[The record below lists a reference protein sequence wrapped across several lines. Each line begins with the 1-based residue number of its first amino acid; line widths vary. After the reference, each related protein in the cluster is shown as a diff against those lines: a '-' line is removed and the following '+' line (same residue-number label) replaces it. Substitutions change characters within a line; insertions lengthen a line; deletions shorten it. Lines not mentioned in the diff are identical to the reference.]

1 MSIRFFPNRLGREP
15 GSGLVEVPIS
25 RVGPYDT
32 LVIVV
37 DHLRSS
43 VYVRPSTAPWSLVAT
58 RQSGSSRSSLMN
70 RWIDGCFSVDP
81 PFPSNKLPLGDRITR
96 YQQSDTNDDLR
107 NHPLNSLCRAEY
119 AGEGDPAVYLP
130 VLHSLPIKYRSA
142 CCLSF
147 RSGHSCNGSLITSTL
162 RS

>member
-1 MSIRFFPNRLGREP
+1 MSIRFFPNRLGRDP

-58 RQSGSSRSSLMN
+58 WQSRSSWLMD
-70 RWIDGCFSVDP
+70 RWIAVCFSVDP

-96 YQQSDTNDDLR
+96 YQQSDTNDDLK

-119 AGEGDPAVYLP
+119 AGEGDLVVYLP
-130 VLHSLPIKYRSA
+130 VPHSLPIKHRSA
-142 CCLSF
+142 CCLSC
-147 RSGHSCNGSLITSTL
+147 RAGNS
-162 RS
+162 

>member
-1 MSIRFFPNRLGREP
+1 MSIRFFPNRLGRDP

-58 RQSGSSRSSLMN
+58 WQSRSSWLMD
-70 RWIDGCFSVDP
+70 RWIAVCFSVDP
-81 PFPSNKLPLGDRITR
+81 PFPSKKLPLGDRITR
-96 YQQSDTNDDLR
+96 YQQSDTNDDLK
-107 NHPLNSLCRAEY
+107 NHPLNSLWSRRIRRRRGSCGMFA
-119 AGEGDPAVYLP
+119 
-130 VLHSLPIKYRSA
+130 RSA
-142 CCLSF
+142 FAAYQVSLCLLLVLQS
-147 RSGHSCNGSLITSTL
+147 R
-162 RS
+162 